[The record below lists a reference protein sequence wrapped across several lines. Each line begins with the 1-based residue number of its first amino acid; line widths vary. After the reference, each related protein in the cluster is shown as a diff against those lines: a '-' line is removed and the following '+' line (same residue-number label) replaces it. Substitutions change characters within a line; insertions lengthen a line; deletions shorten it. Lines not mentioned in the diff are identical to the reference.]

1 MPNQPNGT
9 WQPDGEARALIDAI
23 PHVVWVGRADGW
35 ADYFNRQAATIT
47 GVAVEGLLGH
57 GWMELVHPDDRV
69 GARAV
74 MVEAARRRGRVQ
86 AEFRLRCADDGY
98 RWMHTRAL
106 PMVPADDGD
115 DRWIGTWSDVHDAR
129 VNGEQLR
136 EEQARTAHLLTVA
149 EAVQTAAP
157 VAFALVAPDLT
168 VVRANSRLRD
178 LVGIDPAVAIGRR
191 VPDLLPDFWPDLAP
205 VYERVVTAQVAV
217 TDLEVTFP
225 LAGGGDRTL
234 HTSYYPVTV
243 DGDLVGVGI
252 VGVDVSERHQAEALR
267 IAVMDHMAEGLC
279 ALDAD
284 GRVTFVNHAAARM
297 LGWTEAELQGQVAHD
312 VMHFQRA
319 DGSAFPAGDC
329 PILKVHTEGRTVRI
343 TEDVFT
349 RKDGSL
355 LPVAY
360 SAAPLRGAG
369 GQYGAVVVFRD
380 VSEELTARQR
390 ARREIEALSWIGRIQ
405 DALEDDRLELYT
417 QPIVPLNGGQGAEE
431 LLLRLRTPTGEII
444 APGVFLPVAEKYGLI
459 VDVDRWVVA
468 RAVAI
473 AATGR
478 TVEVNLSA
486 ATITHSD
493 LLPWIERTVREHGAD
508 PHRVVF
514 EITETALMDDI
525 AAGEAFARG
534 LAELGCRLALDDF
547 GTGFASFTYL
557 KRLPIDFL
565 KIDIEFVRDV
575 LTNPA
580 NQHVIRAIVNLA
592 RAFGHRTVAEGVE
605 DAATLEFLRDVGV
618 DLAQGYH
625 LGRPAPLG

>member
-74 MVEAARRRGRVQ
+74 MVEAARRRGLFQ

-380 VSEELTARQR
+380 VSEEL
-390 ARREIEALSWIGRIQ
+390 
-405 DALEDDRLELYT
+405 
-417 QPIVPLNGGQGAEE
+417 
-431 LLLRLRTPTGEII
+431 LLRLRTPTGEII

>member
-1 MPNQPNGT
+1 M
-9 WQPDGEARALIDAI
+9 
-23 PHVVWVGRADGW
+23 
-35 ADYFNRQAATIT
+35 
-47 GVAVEGLLGH
+47 
-57 GWMELVHPDDRV
+57 
-69 GARAV
+69 
-74 MVEAARRRGRVQ
+74 
-86 AEFRLRCADDGY
+86 
-98 RWMHTRAL
+98 
-106 PMVPADDGD
+106 
-115 DRWIGTWSDVHDAR
+115 
-129 VNGEQLR
+129 
-136 EEQARTAHLLTVA
+136 
-149 EAVQTAAP
+149 
-157 VAFALVAPDLT
+157 
-168 VVRANSRLRD
+168 
-178 LVGIDPAVAIGRR
+178 
-191 VPDLLPDFWPDLAP
+191 
-205 VYERVVTAQVAV
+205 
-217 TDLEVTFP
+217 
-225 LAGGGDRTL
+225 
-234 HTSYYPVTV
+234 
-243 DGDLVGVGI
+243 
-252 VGVDVSERHQAEALR
+252 
-267 IAVMDHMAEGLC
+267 
-279 ALDAD
+279 
-284 GRVTFVNHAAARM
+284 
-297 LGWTEAELQGQVAHD
+297 
-312 VMHFQRA
+312 
-319 DGSAFPAGDC
+319 
-329 PILKVHTEGRTVRI
+329 RI

-380 VSEELTARQR
+380 VSEELSARQR